1 MGGSRNPARD
11 EDVMRIHVRMTLYI
25 NTGNSFFIV
34 WSLWI
39 RLQSWPSALISRC
52 PDSSLKLPSGW
63 SWLLTL
69 LFPSHFL
76 CPLHILCSTLERA
89 FESQLPRCQRVPWPL
104 LNRFAVLLGWFR
116 DHFAIQ
122 TRLKCPG
129 RWRGWLSVQ
138 DCQLPGALGTHLVR
152 MFLFWLRRICQSF
165 WNHLS
170 LHQMCYSM
178 GKFTFEKP
186 LRKNT
191 DDPKALLPP
200 LTSHFFLL
208 SLVSFSGSLIL
219 CMCSWGNLPSAKI
232 FNDLEFLMLTLNQ
245 FLQMLMISLLIFSQ
259 CCSLQTGQVFSLVLR
274 KCLSDLQVKLLKND
288 T

>member
-76 CPLHILCSTLERA
+76 CPLHILYSTLERA

-152 MFLFWLRRICQSF
+152 MFLFWLRRSANRSEIISHCIRCVILWESS
-165 WNHLS
+165 HLRSLSEKIQMTLKLFS
-170 LHQMCYSM
+170 LHWHLISFYSLWY
-178 GKFTFEKP
+178 P
-186 LRKNT
+186 
-191 DDPKALLPP
+191 
-200 LTSHFFLL
+200 FLE
-208 SLVSFSGSLIL
+208 V
-219 CMCSWGNLPSAKI
+219 
-232 FNDLEFLMLTLNQ
+232 
-245 FLQMLMISLLIFSQ
+245 
-259 CCSLQTGQVFSLVLR
+259 
-274 KCLSDLQVKLLKND
+274 
-288 T
+288 